1 MMKDLTPLWQALAR
15 AQRALGGLSKDQ
27 RGPRGEYTSC
37 EAAIHQARR
46 VLLNEDLLLVVE
58 SARVEELTPED
69 IDEHGALQRSDVVV
83 LNRQLRLVHT
93 ETGADIV
100 LQQVWPIVPSR
111 GRPLDHSA
119 ASADSFGLTYL
130 LRGLLLFARGDA
142 YEGEGEIVAEA
153 VAAAPATVA
162 AAPVNAPAP
171 TPKPT
176 PPAPPT
182 AEALRS
188 TTQALDASVTDEAAD
203 PSAEDLARYGWD
215 CAAPSPA
222 DLEALPADEP
232 VDVALARDLHLR
244 AVERVGQTKALA
256 AWRALGVA
264 LGKGKTP
271 PTGGESR
278 RFAATIALK
287 TTTEETA

>member
-1 MMKDLTPLWQALAR
+1 MKDLTPLWQALAR
-15 AQRALGGLSKDQ
+15 AQQAIGGLGKDQ

-37 EAAIHQARR
+37 EAAISAARR
-46 VLLNEDLLLVVE
+46 VLLNEGLLLVVE
-58 SARVEELTPED
+58 SARVEEMASAD
-69 IDEHGALQRSDVVV
+69 VDEHGALTRTDVVV

-93 ETGADIV
+93 DSGADVV
-100 LQQVWPIVPSR
+100 LNQVWPIVPSR

-130 LRGLLLFARGDA
+130 LRGLLLFPRGDA

-153 VAAAPATVA
+153 IAAAQPE
-162 AAPVNAPAP
+162 PEPAPAP
-171 TPKPT
+171 KPT
-176 PPAPPT
+176 KADVIQRVT
-182 AEALRS
+182 A
-188 TTQALDASVTDEAAD
+188 QALDASTTADAAD
-203 PSAEDLARYGWD
+203 PSADDLARYGWT
-215 CAAPSPA
+215 ATAPSPA

-244 AVERVGQTKALA
+244 AVECVGKTKALA
-256 AWRALGVA
+256 AWRALGVK

-271 PTGGESR
+271 PTGAAAR